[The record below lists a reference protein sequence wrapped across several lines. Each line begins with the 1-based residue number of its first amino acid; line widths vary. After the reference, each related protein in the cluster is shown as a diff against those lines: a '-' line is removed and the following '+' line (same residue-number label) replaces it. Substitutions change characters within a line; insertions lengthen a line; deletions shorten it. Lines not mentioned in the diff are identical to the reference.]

1 MEREPFVKV
10 PIKLLE
16 ATLGHRHELV
26 VWLALASYLNHG
38 VKDGLVW
45 PSQDTLME
53 KTALCRNTIK
63 KAIKWLI
70 KEDFIQLIHA
80 GRGRGKRTVYFIK
93 GSYGDTYS
101 VKGSA
106 RDTFEKVKRVMDE
119 TSLLPT
125 SELDKDITLQGQ
137 ETFTPMSSFNK
148 KPRRWAKEHGAF
160 LLHQI
165 NSIPLREDEVQS
177 ANGHKQVW
185 DAIKVVLDSAD
196 TAKVEAIT
204 SKEFWDK
211 VYPKSQWPKKQG
223 TGNAGYGKRV
233 AFVIRGLISSVESE
247 DSAVKRELK
256 KQMERFRK

>member
-1 MEREPFVKV
+1 MEQEPFVKV
-10 PIKLLE
+10 PVKLFE
-16 ATLGHRHELV
+16 STLGHHHALV
-26 VWLALASYLNHG
+26 VWFTLASYLNHG
-38 VKDGLVW
+38 AKDGLVW
-45 PSQDTLME
+45 PSHEALME
-53 KTALCRNTIK
+53 KTDLCKNTIK
-63 KAIKWLI
+63 KAIRWLV
-70 KEDFIQLIHA
+70 KEDFLQLVHV
-80 GRGRGKRTVYFIK
+80 GRGRGNRTVYFIK
-93 GSYGDTYS
+93 GSYGDTFTL
-101 VKGSA
+101 KGSS
-106 RDTFEKVKRVMDE
+106 RDTFSKPKRVMDE
-119 TSLLPT
+119 SSLLPT

-137 ETFTPMSSFNK
+137 ETYTPMSSFNN

-211 VYPKSQWPKKQG
+211 VYPKSQWPKKEG
-223 TGNAGYGKRV
+223 SGNAGYGKRV
-233 AFVIRGLISSVESE
+233 SFVIRGLISSVESE

-256 KQMERFRK
+256 KQMERFKK